1 MWFWKR
7 VEIYCGNSLNEFSE
21 LRDAL
26 ASKGIEYDYK
36 RIDHNAIRNNRHGNI
51 ATLPKRET
59 LYYLYVHHKDYD
71 EAMHLTSNRSR
82 NFN

>member
-7 VEIYCGNSLNEFSE
+7 VEIYCGKSLKEFSE

-36 RIDHNAIRNNRHGNI
+36 EIDNDSAKRNRHGNF
-51 ATLPKRET
+51 AAVPNRET
-59 LYYLYVHHKDYD
+59 QYYLYVHHKDYD
-71 EAMHLTSNRSR
+71 QAMYLTSNRKR
-82 NFN
+82 K